1 MIGDNLSNKCQDD
14 RSNQCD
20 NDDMSS
26 KSFKS
31 KRSEGLV
38 DTASMKSLIIDQSR
52 KRQNKVFF
60 DHTEEAQSVR
70 SVKNKNSKR
79 RYNTINQQYILE
91 EEDSQINDQ

>member
-1 MIGDNLSNKCQDD
+1 LIGDNISNKCEDD

-20 NDDMSS
+20 NDDISN
-26 KSFKS
+26 KSYKS

-38 DTASMKSLIIDQSR
+38 DTASMKSLIIDESR

-70 SVKNKNSKR
+70 SVKNKKSSRHINS
-79 RYNTINQQYILE
+79 YHQ
-91 EEDSQINDQ
+91 